1 MKRDTSLFED
11 NLFDVIVIGGG
22 IHGAT
27 VFYQLAAAGL
37 HTALLEKDDFCA
49 ATSANSLK
57 ILHGGLRYLQHLN
70 IKRMRESI
78 NSRKY
83 FMRMAPHLIEPMP
96 CIMPTYGFGMQGQP
110 IMGIAMMLFDLISMD
125 RNQGAP
131 AKNRVGHGN
140 LLTRQQCLR
149 IGPGI
154 NPDGLTGAALWYD
167 DLITS
172 TERMALTF
180 IKEGCKFNAKTANY
194 VKVRKLI
201 RNNNRITGVEATDQM
216 TGKTFNIRSTLVI
229 NAAGPWIDKI
239 RKESHQ
245 APVTEDLSKAVNI
258 VINKPLFA
266 GHGVG
271 LSSSG
276 EFIDQD
282 AKIKRG
288 KRLFFFAPWK
298 KTTIIGTTYS
308 YYNSGRDELAL
319 NRDDIREILDEVNTI
334 YPLADLTMDDVIFAH
349 AGLMPAH
356 KPVSGPREGTPQLVK
371 HSRII
376 DHDDKED
383 IQGLLS
389 IEGVKYTT
397 APAVA
402 RDVETLLKKK
412 KFISADNGDK
422 TVPAE
427 TVPSDR
433 DQELTARYAKKY
445 PHIEENFG
453 RDSVK
458 LFEIISKEAGGGNFI
473 RQRPPLIRAE
483 ILYCVR
489 EEMAVKLSDI
499 VLRRTDCG
507 TTGCPSRHELHDIGS
522 VMAEELGWDEARLA
536 DEIDQL
542 LNYFRNTLAIEP

>member
-1 MKRDTSLFED
+1 MERDTGQFED
-11 NLFDVIVIGGG
+11 NLYDVIVIGGG

-27 VFYQLAAAGL
+27 IFYQLAAAGL
-37 HTALLEKDDFCA
+37 HTALLEKDDFCG

-83 FMRMAPHLIEPMP
+83 FMQMAPHLIKPMP
-96 CIMPTYGFGMQGQP
+96 CIMPTYGLGMQGRP
-110 IMGIAMMLFDLISMD
+110 IMGTAMMLFDIISMD

-131 AKNRVGHGN
+131 EKNRVGHGN
-140 LLTRQQCLR
+140 LLTRNQCLR

-180 IKEGCKFNAKTANY
+180 IKEGCKFNAMAANY

-201 RNNNRITGVEATDQM
+201 RNNNRITGVEATDQL
-216 TGKTFNIRSTLVI
+216 TGKTFNARSTLVI
-229 NAAGPWIDKI
+229 NAAGPWLDDI
-239 RKESHQ
+239 RAESHQ

-258 VINKPLFA
+258 VINRPLFA

-276 EFIDQD
+276 EFVDQD

-298 KTTIIGTTYS
+298 DTTIIGTTYS
-308 YYNSGRDELAL
+308 YYGSNRDELAL
-319 NRDDIREILDEVNTI
+319 TKDDIQEIIDEVNTI
-334 YPLADLTMDDVIFAH
+334 YPLADLTRDDVIFAH

-356 KPVSGPREGTPQLVK
+356 RPESGVREGTPQLVK

-376 DHDDKED
+376 DHGEQED

-402 RDVETLLKKK
+402 RDVEALLRKK
-412 KFISADNGDK
+412 KFIGSDDS
-422 TVPAE
+422 TSPAGKVYTPRE
-427 TVPSDR
+427 QQLFDRYSD
-433 DQELTARYAKKY
+433 KY
-445 PHIEENFG
+445 PHIEENYG
-453 RDSVK
+453 GDCVK
-458 LFEIISKEAGGGNFI
+458 VFDIIAREGGGGNFL
-473 RQRPPLIRAE
+473 RTRPPLIKAE

-489 EEMAVKLSDI
+489 EEMAVKLSDL

-507 TTGCPSRHELHDIGS
+507 TTGCPSREELVTVGS
-522 VMAEELGWDEARLA
+522 IMAAELGWDEERLNR
-536 DEIDQL
+536 EIDQL
-542 LNYFRNTLAIEP
+542 LDFYRNTLAIEP